1 MILLVWFLEIKTLI
15 TKIKNSIEDL
25 EDKVEDNSQK

>member
-1 MILLVWFLEIKTLI
+1 MILLVWLLEIKTLI

-25 EDKVEDNSQK
+25 EDKVEDNS